1 MPAVL
6 LRTGR
11 GRDQERLPA
20 AAGLPPFQI
29 FDTLAD
35 ALDLQDIYVST
46 GSACHAR
53 KDRKNRVSHVL
64 TAQGLTEEQSRSAV
78 RFSLGSDVTAED
90 IDRVVSATC
99 AAVDRLRRTAGRQ
112 AVLQ

>member
-1 MPAVL
+1 MSDSDRIRA
-6 LRTGR
+6 
-11 GRDQERLPA
+11 
-20 AAGLPPFQI
+20 
-29 FDTLAD
+29 DTLAD
-35 ALDLQDIYVST
+35 ALDLQDIYVSA

-53 KDRKNRVSHVL
+53 KDRKKPSIARTDCPGPDRRAITVGGPL
-64 TAQGLTEEQSRSAV
+64 
-78 RFSLGSDVTAED
+78 SLGSDVTAED